1 MEMTP
6 SMPRRQLL
14 IVLGSLMLGTALGAL
29 DNTIIASALPT
40 IVGKLNGFKSFAW
53 VGTIYI
59 VTSTISTPILGK
71 LSDLYGR
78 KLLFQFAISTFLV
91 GSVLCALSHSM
102 SQLIA
107 ARGVQGI
114 GAGGIQSLTF
124 AILGD
129 IITPRERGKYMG
141 LYTSVFA
148 VAAVAGP
155 LVGGF
160 MIEHWAWQWIFL
172 INVPIGG
179 AALVA
184 TQINLRFPFG
194 RRKAAI
200 DYLGAALL
208 SAGLAALMIGLD
220 RTREGWGTAGVGP
233 LLGLAAVMLG
243 AFALWERRAS
253 EPLVPP
259 RLLRNPIIVSTYGMA
274 VTLGAVMFG
283 ASQFFPLFFQDA
295 RFVSPTKAGLFT
307 LPIMAGVMTG
317 STMGGRLISATGRY
331 KLVPVVGLAGSI
343 IGVGAIAVLLDA
355 DIAYPKLI
363 VPMFLM
369 GLGGGSS
376 FTTQSIAAQNAVD
389 PRDLGVAT
397 STLNFCRSLGAS
409 VALAMYG
416 SVFNAKV
423 RDELTRRLPDNAGTT
438 ASQLIKQIRE
448 PARIKALA
456 PPLRDAVRDSIGA
469 GAGRVYL
476 VALPVVIAA
485 WFFALSLREI
495 PLGRTTGLATTP
507 VE

>member
-1 MEMTP
+1 
-6 SMPRRQLL
+6 MPRRQLL

-107 ARGVQGI
+107 ARGVQGL

-179 AALVA
+179 AALIA

-200 DYLGAALL
+200 DYLGADFRKGTWINVELVGGPEKHRGSPSFRAALL
-208 SAGLAALMIGLD
+208 
-220 RTREGWGTAGVGP
+220 EG
-233 LLGLAAVMLG
+233 
-243 AFALWERRAS
+243 
-253 EPLVPP
+253 
-259 RLLRNPIIVSTYGMA
+259 
-274 VTLGAVMFG
+274 
-283 ASQFFPLFFQDA
+283 
-295 RFVSPTKAGLFT
+295 
-307 LPIMAGVMTG
+307 
-317 STMGGRLISATGRY
+317 
-331 KLVPVVGLAGSI
+331 
-343 IGVGAIAVLLDA
+343 
-355 DIAYPKLI
+355 
-363 VPMFLM
+363 
-369 GLGGGSS
+369 
-376 FTTQSIAAQNAVD
+376 
-389 PRDLGVAT
+389 
-397 STLNFCRSLGAS
+397 
-409 VALAMYG
+409 
-416 SVFNAKV
+416 
-423 RDELTRRLPDNAGTT
+423 
-438 ASQLIKQIRE
+438 
-448 PARIKALA
+448 
-456 PPLRDAVRDSIGA
+456 
-469 GAGRVYL
+469 
-476 VALPVVIAA
+476 
-485 WFFALSLREI
+485 
-495 PLGRTTGLATTP
+495 
-507 VE
+507 